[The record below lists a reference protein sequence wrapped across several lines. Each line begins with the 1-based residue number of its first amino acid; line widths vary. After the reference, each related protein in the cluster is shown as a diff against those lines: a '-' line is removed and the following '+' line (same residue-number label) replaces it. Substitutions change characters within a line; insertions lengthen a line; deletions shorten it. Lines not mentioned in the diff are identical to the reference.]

1 MGSRHK
7 TASILCSSYGEEAAV
22 SARKMGSTDRQARVN
37 SAVALS
43 IVPCM
48 ATSLVEQNN
57 ILCRIVPSKYL
68 HVIYSPVIYRV
79 NLFSI
84 CSFKCITLFFKP
96 WHQAMISM
104 KRVPKGS
111 AIKNSAI
118 QDPEGYWPMLESP
131 MCNGALALGPR
142 IFMSIL
148 AITR

>member
-1 MGSRHK
+1 MSLASYDGMGDGD
-7 TASILCSSYGEEAAV
+7 TPMQG
-22 SARKMGSTDRQARVN
+22 RVMEYAKIVWGVY
-37 SAVALS
+37 SVICAL
-43 IVPCM
+43 
-48 ATSLVEQNN
+48 
-57 ILCRIVPSKYL
+57 RIHTFWICVVGRL
-68 HVIYSPVIYRV
+68 IESPI
-79 NLFSI
+79 
-84 CSFKCITLFFKP
+84 FFKP
-96 WHQAMISM
+96 RHQAMISM